1 MQNQHG
7 DRSVRRFSPRRFC
20 IAHIDRLPLNGDLVP
35 KRWGSAVLI
44 ILCLYVVAMWAVFSR
59 FKLVRWGWLSGTV
72 SILIGGFI
80 LATFL
85 ALFNYLTPSGRVTVT
100 GRVVEVTPNVTGQI
114 VAIPV
119 KPNVPVKQNDVLFQI
134 DPAPFQYKVTQ
145 LQASLAAAKQN
156 AEILKSNYEQ
166 ATANVAGL
174 TAQVAYNK
182 KRLADIE
189 TLAADE
195 ANTQFQAQDKQV
207 QYETVSAQLVA
218 AKAAQQGARLALDS
232 EIGGVNTTVAQ
243 LQAQLD
249 NANWELSQTDVRAPA
264 DGYVTVVALT
274 VGDRALQARSAMSF
288 IVEKEITLVGMFS
301 QNGFQTIKEG
311 AAVDIVFDNVPGRI
325 YHAKII
331 GIPKGIGQGQIAV
344 SGMLARTTALGG
356 ASAFPAVIS
365 IPDEM
370 SRDSLRL
377 GMSGSA
383 TAFAANAGVIGLL
396 ASILVWVSSYTAYL

>member
-1 MQNQHG
+1 M
-7 DRSVRRFSPRRFC
+7 V
-20 IAHIDRLPLNGDLVP
+20 
-35 KRWGSAVLI
+35 I
-44 ILCLYVVAMWAVFSR
+44 ILCLYIAALWAIFSR
-59 FKLVRWGWLSGTV
+59 FKLVRWGWFSGTV
-72 SILIGGFI
+72 SVLVGVFI

-119 KPNVPVKQNDVLFQI
+119 KPNVPVKANDVLFQI

-145 LQASLAAAKQN
+145 LQASLAAAKQQV
-156 AEILKSNYEQ
+156 EILKSNYEQ
-166 ATANVAGL
+166 ATANVSGL
-174 TAQVAYNK
+174 TTQVAYNK
-182 KRLADIE
+182 KRLADIQ
-189 TLAADE
+189 TLAAED

-207 QYETVSAQLVA
+207 QYETVSAQLDA
-218 AKAAQQGARLALDS
+218 AKAAQQSAKLALDS

-243 LQAQLD
+243 FQAQLD
-249 NANWELSQTDVRAPA
+249 NAKWELSQTAVRAPA

-274 VGDRALQARSAMSF
+274 VGDRALQMHSAMSF

-311 AAVDIVFDNVPGRI
+311 TAVDIVFDNAPGRI
-325 YHAKII
+325 YHARITA
-331 GIPKGIGQGQIAV
+331 IPKGIGQGQVAV
-344 SGMLARTTALGG
+344 SGTLARTNALGG
-356 ASAFPAVIS
+356 ATVFPAEIS

-370 SRDSLRL
+370 SRESLRL

-383 TAFAANAGVIGLL
+383 TAFADNAGVIGLL
-396 ASILVWVSSYTAYL
+396 ASILVWISSYTAYL

>member
-1 MQNQHG
+1 M
-7 DRSVRRFSPRRFC
+7 
-20 IAHIDRLPLNGDLVP
+20 I
-35 KRWGSAVLI
+35 I
-44 ILCLYVVAMWAVFSR
+44 ILCLYIVTLWLVFSKFR
-59 FKLVRWGWLSGTV
+59 LVKWSWLSGTV
-72 SILIGGFI
+72 SLLIGGFI

-119 KPNVPVKQNDVLFQI
+119 KPNVPVKKDDVLFQI
-134 DPAPFQYKVTQ
+134 DPAPFQYKVKQ
-145 LQASLAAAKQN
+145 LQASLAGAKQQT
-156 AEILKSNYEQ
+156 EILKANYDQ
-166 ATANVAGL
+166 ATANVTGL
-174 TAQVAYNK
+174 TAQAAYNK

-189 TLAADE
+189 TLASDM
-195 ANTQFQAQDKQV
+195 ANTEFQAQDKQV

-218 AKAAQQGARLALDS
+218 AKAAQQSAKLALDS

-249 NANWELSQTDVRAPA
+249 NADWELSQTAVRAPA

-301 QNGFQTIKEG
+301 QNGFQTVKEG

-325 YHAKII
+325 YHAKITA
-331 GIPKGIGQGQIAV
+331 IPKGIGQGQIAA
-344 SGMLARTTALGG
+344 SGTLARTTALGG
-356 ASAFPAVIS
+356 ATAFPAEIS
-365 IPDEM
+365 IPEGM

-383 TAFAANAGVIGLL
+383 TAFADNAGVIGLL
-396 ASILVWVSSYTAYL
+396 ASILVWINSYTAYL

>member
-1 MQNQHG
+1 M
-7 DRSVRRFSPRRFC
+7 
-20 IAHIDRLPLNGDLVP
+20 I
-35 KRWGSAVLI
+35 I
-44 ILCLYVVAMWAVFSR
+44 ILCLYVVALWLVFSKFR
-59 FKLVRWGWLSGTV
+59 LVKWGWLSGTV
-72 SILIGGFI
+72 SIAVGILL

-119 KPNVPVKQNDVLFQI
+119 KPNVPVKANDILFQI

-145 LQASLAAAKQN
+145 LQASLAAARQQT
-156 AEILKSNYEQ
+156 EILKANYEQ
-166 ATANVAGL
+166 ATANVTGL

-182 KRLADIE
+182 KRLADIQ
-189 TLAADE
+189 TLASDM
-195 ANTQFQAQDKQV
+195 ANTEFQAQDKQV

-218 AKAAQQGARLALDS
+218 AKAAQQSAKLALDS
-232 EIGGVNTTVAQ
+232 EIGGVNTSVAQ

-249 NANWELSQTDVRAPA
+249 NASWELSQTAVRAPA

-301 QNGFQTIKEG
+301 QNGFQTIKDG
-311 AAVDIVFDNVPGRI
+311 TPIDIVFDNVPGRI
-325 YHAKII
+325 YRAKVIA
-331 GIPKGIGQGQIAV
+331 IPRGIGQGQIAA
-344 SGMLARTTALGG
+344 SGTLARTNTLGG
-356 ASAFPAVIS
+356 ATVFPAEIS
-365 IPDEM
+365 IPDGI

-383 TAFAANAGVIGLL
+383 TAFADNAGVIGLL
-396 ASILVWVSSYTAYL
+396 ASILVWISSYTAYL

>member
-1 MQNQHG
+1 M
-7 DRSVRRFSPRRFC
+7 V
-20 IAHIDRLPLNGDLVP
+20 
-35 KRWGSAVLI
+35 I
-44 ILCLYVVAMWAVFSR
+44 ILCLYVVALWFVFSK
-59 FKLVRWGWLSGTV
+59 FKLVRWGWFSGTV
-72 SILIGGFI
+72 SVLVGVFI

-119 KPNVPVKQNDVLFQI
+119 KPNVPVKANDVLFQI

-145 LQASLAAAKQN
+145 LQASLAAAKQQV
-156 AEILKSNYEQ
+156 EILKSNYEQ
-166 ATANVAGL
+166 ATANVSGL
-174 TAQVAYNK
+174 TTQVAYNK
-182 KRLADIE
+182 KRLADIQ
-189 TLAADE
+189 TLAAED

-207 QYETVSAQLVA
+207 QYETVSAQLDA
-218 AKAAQQGARLALDS
+218 AKAAQQSAKLALDS

-243 LQAQLD
+243 FQAQLD
-249 NANWELSQTDVRAPA
+249 NAKWELSQTAVRAPA

-274 VGDRALQARSAMSF
+274 VGDRALQMHSAMSF

-311 AAVDIVFDNVPGRI
+311 TAVDIVFDNAPGRI
-325 YHAKII
+325 YHARITA
-331 GIPKGIGQGQIAV
+331 IPKGIGQGQVAV
-344 SGMLARTTALGG
+344 SGTLARTNALGG
-356 ASAFPAVIS
+356 ATVFPAEIS

-370 SRDSLRL
+370 SRESLRL

-383 TAFAANAGVIGLL
+383 TAFADNAGVIGLL
-396 ASILVWVSSYTAYL
+396 ASILVWISSYTAYL

>member
-1 MQNQHG
+1 M
-7 DRSVRRFSPRRFC
+7 
-20 IAHIDRLPLNGDLVP
+20 
-35 KRWGSAVLI
+35 LI
-44 ILCLYVVAMWAVFSR
+44 ILCLYLVALWAVFSK
-59 FKLVRWGWLSGTV
+59 FKLVRWGWASGTL
-72 SILIGGFI
+72 SIAVGLFI

-119 KPNVPVKQNDVLFQI
+119 KPNVPVKANDVLFQI
-134 DPAPFQYKVTQ
+134 DPAPFQYKVSQ
-145 LQASLAAAKQN
+145 LQASLAAAKQQT
-156 AEILKSNYEQ
+156 EILKSNYQQ

-174 TAQVAYNK
+174 TAQLAYNK

-207 QYETVSAQLVA
+207 QYETVSAQLIA
-218 AKAAQQGARLALDS
+218 AKAAQQSARLAMDS
-232 EIGGVNTTVAQ
+232 EIGGVNTSVAQ

-274 VGDRALQARSAMSF
+274 IGDRALQARSAMSF

-311 AAVDIVFDNVPGRI
+311 AAVEIVFDNAPGRI
-325 YHAKII
+325 YHARITA
-331 GIPKGIGQGQIAV
+331 IPKGIGQGQIAV
-344 SGMLARTTALGG
+344 SGTLARTTALGG
-356 ASAFPAVIS
+356 ATVFPAEIS
-365 IPDEM
+365 IPDGM
-370 SRDSLRL
+370 NRDSLRL

>member
-1 MQNQHG
+1 MV
-7 DRSVRRFSPRRFC
+7 S
-20 IAHIDRLPLNGDLVP
+20 
-35 KRWGSAVLI
+35 SAVII
-44 ILCLYVVAMWAVFSR
+44 ILCLYVAAMWAVFSR
-59 FKLVRWGWLSGTV
+59 FKLVRWGWLSGTI
-72 SILIGGFI
+72 SILIGAFI

-85 ALFNYLTPSGRVTVT
+85 GFFNYLTPSGRVTVT

-119 KPNVPVKQNDVLFQI
+119 KPNVPVKHNDVLFQI

-174 TAQVAYNK
+174 TAQAAYNR

-218 AKAAQQGARLALDS
+218 AKAAQQSAKLALDS

-249 NANWELSQTDVRAPA
+249 NGVWELSQTDVRAPA

-288 IVEKEITLVGMFS
+288 IIEKEIMLVGMFA

-331 GIPKGIGQGQIAV
+331 GIPKGIGQGQIAA
-344 SGMLARTTALGG
+344 SGTLARTTAIGG
-356 ASAFPAVIS
+356 ATVFPAVIS

-383 TAFAANAGVIGLL
+383 TVFAANAGVIGLL
-396 ASILVWVSSYTAYL
+396 ASILVWVSAYTAYL